1 MYLSKSD
8 FLKYRACPSYFW
20 LWKNKPKLVPEDSP
34 AEVRENKFE
43 QGNQIELIA
52 RQLFPGGALVQGY
65 NTQAVSNTE
74 QMIADGS
81 STLFQATV
89 ITQNGLLAMADV
101 IEREDDGW
109 ILYEV
114 KSSSKV
120 KPEHIPDMAFQK
132 LAFESAGYTI
142 NATKVVHLN
151 KEYIRC
157 GASVDPKSFFITEDV
172 TEKVM
177 TILPEVCDQVA
188 FALDN
193 MSQPDEPTTCHCRS
207 MSRGKH
213 CPTFTYFNPDIPEYS
228 VYDVSRMQG
237 KKLAELV
244 DSEIFN
250 IKDIPDDFML
260 TANQQAQV
268 DIAKR
273 GAPHIDQ
280 EAIQRSLSE
289 LEFPLYFLDYESVN
303 PAIPLVDGVRPH
315 QQMVF
320 QYSLHILDTPN
331 SELRHTEHLSRE
343 ASSATLEALAAQ
355 MREDIGDIGS
365 VIVWNKVFERD
376 RNKELAELF
385 PEYASFYES
394 LNTRIYDLMDVF
406 AKNYYVHPGFLG
418 KCSIKYVL
426 PVLVP
431 ELSYKDL
438 AIGKG
443 DIASVRWYEIVTSEN
458 TSDADQVFADLL
470 AYCKL
475 DTLAMVKIYEHLT
488 STIRIA
494 QLV

>member
-8 FLKYRACPSYFW
+8 FLKFRICPSYFW
-20 LWKNKPKLVPEDSP
+20 LWKNKPELVPEDSP

-52 RQLFPGGALVQGY
+52 RQLFPEGVLVQGY

-74 QMIADGS
+74 QMIADGA

-89 ITQNGLLAMADV
+89 ITENGLLAMADV
-101 IEREDDGW
+101 IEREGDGW

-114 KSSSKV
+114 KSSSRV

-132 LAFESAGYTI
+132 LAFETAGYTI
-142 NATKVVHLN
+142 NETRVIHLN
-151 KEYIRC
+151 RECVRHNGHI
-157 GASVDPKSFFITEDV
+157 DPQSFFVTEDV
-172 TEKVM
+172 SDKVAAIM
-177 TILPEVCDQVA
+177 PEVKDQVML
-188 FALDN
+188 ALEK
-193 MSQPDEPTTCHCRS
+193 MIQPDEPTACPCRS
-207 MSRGKH
+207 LSRGKH
-213 CPTFTYFNPDIPEYS
+213 CPAFAHFNSDIPEYS

-237 KKLAELV
+237 RKLAELV
-244 DSEIFN
+244 DLDIFN
-250 IKDIPDDFML
+250 IKDIPDDFSL

-268 DIAKR
+268 NIEKR

-280 EAIQRSLSE
+280 VAVERSLSE

-303 PAIPLVDGVRPH
+303 PAIPLVDGVHPH

-320 QYSLHILDTPN
+320 QYSLHILDTPD

-343 ASSATLEALAAQ
+343 ASSTALEALAAQ
-355 MREDIGDIGS
+355 MREDIGDTGS

-394 LNTRIYDLMDVF
+394 LNARIYDLMDVF

-458 TSDADQVFADLL
+458 TSNADQVFADLL

-475 DTLAMVKIYEHLT
+475 DTLAMVKIYEK
-488 STIRIA
+488 IKA
-494 QLV
+494 

>member
-8 FLKYRACPSYFW
+8 FLKFRICPSYFW
-20 LWKNKPKLVPEDSP
+20 LWKNKPELVPEDSP

-43 QGNQIELIA
+43 QGNKIELIA
-52 RQLFPGGALVQGY
+52 RKLFPNGVLVQGY

-74 QMIADGS
+74 QIVTGGG
-81 STLFQATV
+81 LVIFQATV

-101 IEREDDGW
+101 IERNGAGW

-132 LAFESAGYTI
+132 LAFEAAGYVV
-142 NATKVVHLN
+142 NATKVIHLN
-151 KEYIRC
+151 KEFVKE
-157 GASVDPKSFFITEDV
+157 GASIDAQAFFTTEDV
-172 TEKVM
+172 SEKVEAL
-177 TILPEVCDQVA
+177 LPEVKDEISL
-188 FALDN
+188 ALEK
-193 MSQPDEPTTCHCRS
+193 MTQTDEPSVCNCRS
-207 MSRGKH
+207 LSRGKH
-213 CPTFTYFNPDIPEYS
+213 CPTFIHFNPDIPEYS
-228 VYDVSRMQG
+228 VYDISRMQG
-237 KKLAELV
+237 KKLTELV

-250 IKDIPDDFML
+250 IKDIPDDFRL

-268 DIAKR
+268 DIEKR
-273 GAPHIDQ
+273 GTPRIDQ
-280 EAIQRSLSE
+280 GAIQQSLSE

-320 QYSLHILDTPN
+320 QYSLHILDTPDG
-331 SELRHTEHLSRE
+331 ELRHTEHLCRE
-343 ASSATLEALAAQ
+343 ASFTALETLASQ
-355 MREDIGDIGS
+355 MREDIGDTGS

-385 PEYASFYES
+385 PQYADFYES
-394 LNTRIYDLMDVF
+394 LNDRIYDLMDVF

-443 DIASVRWYEIVTSEN
+443 DIASVRWYEIATNED
-458 TSDADQVFADLL
+458 TDEADQVFADLL

-488 STIRIA
+488 SKIHT
-494 QLV
+494 V